1 MHLKWFWYSIL
12 TVIGWAGWAL
22 FLKIGSVEIPSE
34 PALFFQTLGT
44 LPLAVAL
51 LAAGAVRGPQKR
63 RGIVYSLLIGILT
76 GVGILFL
83 LAAYRLGGNTAVV
96 SVTTALYPVVTIAL
110 AVTLLRE
117 KLTQRQVLGLG
128 LSLVSIV
135 LFSL

>member
-1 MHLKWFWYSIL
+1 MKWFWYSIL

-22 FLKIGSVEIPSE
+22 FLKIGSVEIPGQ
-34 PALFFQTLGT
+34 PALFYQTLGT
-44 LPLAVAL
+44 LPLGLAL
-51 LAAGAVRGPQKR
+51 IGAQSVRGPQDKR
-63 RGIVYSLLIGILT
+63 GVVYSVLNGVLT

-83 LAAYRLGGNTAVV
+83 LAAYRQGGNTAVV

-110 AVTLLRE
+110 AVTVLRE
-117 KLTQRQVLGLG
+117 KLTGRQMLGLG